1 MYNMEALESILAIIG
16 GALIFVVIL
25 LIAWLVFYFVGAWKF
40 YVKTGREGWK
50 AIIPY
55 YNNWVLVE
63 MAGLK
68 WYWFLLAQAATIFS
82 LLGFHG
88 ALATIASLVSM
99 AAGFNIS
106 YNLSKK
112 LNKDV
117 GYAIVL
123 WLFQGILLPILGF
136 SNSTVWNESAPVTGD
151 GLVDNIIDKTKNNN
165 NTNGTNTT
173 NNNNASSTT
182 DINNTNGTNT
192 NSDTNSTNSNNA
204 N

>member
-1 MYNMEALESILAIIG
+1 
-16 GALIFVVIL
+16 
-25 LIAWLVFYFVGAWKF
+25 
-40 YVKTGREGWK
+40 
-50 AIIPY
+50 
-55 YNNWVLVE
+55 
-63 MAGLK
+63 
-68 WYWFLLAQAATIFS
+68 
-82 LLGFHG
+82 
-88 ALATIASLVSM
+88 M